1 MIQEENMKKVYLVFT
16 VNNTKTVVD
25 VEVFTNKEDAIKRI
39 DDYSDD
45 QVNLEK
51 GISEI
56 SDKYSDEFVPQEL
69 HQMFW
74 AIGKILYGIRVKEYL
89 VKGFYKAKIS
99 YTTDRFVVEKEVN

>member
-1 MIQEENMKKVYLVFT
+1 MKKVYLVFT
-16 VNNTKTVVD
+16 VIDSKTVDD
-25 VEVFTNKEDAIKRI
+25 VEVFTNKEDAIERI
-39 DDYSDD
+39 DYYSDA

-51 GISEI
+51 GVSEI

-74 AIGKILYGIRVKEYL
+74 PVGKILYGIRVKGYL